1 MEESVVG
8 VGRDWAKAPKS
19 ILSQPVERSSHY
31 RSFVILLKLSILSFS
46 SNHCIIL
53 SFLSLFSL
61 SSNYCYI
68 ETPFE
73 LSWSSFSSTSS
84 SDQQPIL
91 HAGLIQF
98 TLRLPSNLSDRQS
111 SSVSYIDNK
120 ADMLELMS
128 WCFQSSLNRF
138 GQFTT
143 GWLDH
148 RPPTR
153 RLLETNKRV
162 WSPPP

>member
-1 MEESVVG
+1 MSILIDIEMNVKSEEESGVG

-19 ILSQPVERSSHY
+19 ILSQSVERSSHY
-31 RSFVILLKLSILSFS
+31 RSILILFKWLFYCHS
-46 SNHCIIL
+46 H
-53 SFLSLFSL
+53 SLQHPL
-61 SSNYCYI
+61 H
-68 ETPFE
+68 
-73 LSWSSFSSTSS
+73 
-84 SDQQPIL
+84 QPIL
-91 HAGLIQF
+91 HNRLIQF
-98 TLRLPSNLSDRQS
+98 TLRLSPNLSDCQS

-143 GWLDH
+143 GWLDN

-162 WSPPP
+162 WSPP